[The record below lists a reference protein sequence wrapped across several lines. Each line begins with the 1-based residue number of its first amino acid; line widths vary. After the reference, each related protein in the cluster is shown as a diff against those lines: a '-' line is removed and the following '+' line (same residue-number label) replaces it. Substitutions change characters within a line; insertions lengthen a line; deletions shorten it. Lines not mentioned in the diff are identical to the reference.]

1 MADAPAWI
9 QHFARDA
16 KNKKKSQRWNDKSI
30 WNNSDR

>member
-16 KNKKKSQRWNDKSI
+16 KNKKKISEMKWQIHLK
-30 WNNSDR
+30 